1 MLMVYTK
8 ADCPGCHQ
16 VKRTLHFLRIG
27 FEERR
32 VDEVPMFLDHVRTL
46 GFRSVPV
53 VEMEGV
59 GAVLGTDTRQLEELL
74 HRGNLV

>member
-16 VKRTLHFLRIG
+16 VKRTLNYLRIS

-32 VDEVPMFLDHVRTL
+32 VDETPAFFDDVRKM
-46 GFRSVPV
+46 GFRSLPV
-53 VEMEGV
+53 VELAGV
-59 GAVLGTDTRQLEELL
+59 GAVLGTDAAELEQLL

>member
-1 MLMVYTK
+1 MLIVYTK

-16 VKRTLHFLRIG
+16 VKRTLKFLRIA

-32 VDEVPMFLDHVRTL
+32 VDETPTLLEHVGTL
-46 GFRSVPV
+46 GFRSLPV
-53 VEMEGV
+53 VELAGV
-59 GAVLGTDTRQLEELL
+59 GAVLGTDAPRLEQLL